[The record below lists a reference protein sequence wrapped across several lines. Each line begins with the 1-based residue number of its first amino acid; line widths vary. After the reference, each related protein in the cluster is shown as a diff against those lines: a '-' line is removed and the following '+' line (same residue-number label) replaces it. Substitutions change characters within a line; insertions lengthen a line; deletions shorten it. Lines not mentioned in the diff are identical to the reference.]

1 MIPDRH
7 VLVTALLETGQPPES
22 FQVPGVH
29 EHVPIPTDFWFLR
42 PAGERW
48 EIGSYERG
56 VYDVREILDTEA
68 AACTRFYEVLT
79 GFPDE

>member
-7 VLVTALLETGQPPES
+7 VLVTALLEAGQPPES
-22 FQVPGVH
+22 FEVPGVH

-48 EIGSYERG
+48 ELGYYERG
-56 VYDVREILDTEA
+56 VYDVREVLPGEA
-68 AACTRFYEVLT
+68 AACTRFYELVT